1 MTIKYQKAEIKK
13 KNFKTEEGQA
23 EMNELSSMS
32 NGRIISRDDHAN
44 IYYNFKKGNLVG
56 DSELCRILG
65 FLRRPLQH
73 Q

>member
-1 MTIKYQKAEIKK
+1 
-13 KNFKTEEGQA
+13 
-23 EMNELSSMS
+23 MS